1 MAINNLS
8 NPLEIEEYNRRQ
20 KERMLQL
27 MTPGQKANA
36 ARGQMAMQ
44 SPRLD
49 SNINMPL
56 SAKQQL
62 AIQATQNADIP
73 GMDQIL
79 GAKTTT
85 LGTALAK
92 TLAAGASSY
101 YGRKNNAE
109 KASVLTK
116 SLQAETNA
124 IEAKEKAALDVAL
137 QERLKNE
144 ASEVAAIE
152 ESARRFGIKQEN
164 ERKRIE
170 AAQAKIKA
178 AEAKLGKPMAVFNT
192 ETGAETIVYPQNG
205 QLVTKNESGTV
216 QPFNLTPEYSLNQT
230 SRSSKTIYSPDGSPT
245 IVNEDQQGN
254 LSTRD
259 DKGNFVPYI
268 PPSGSSTTKPPVQKQ
283 VPAAIRKQA
292 IQAEALIKDLTQ
304 YKDAIFAYRGD
315 KGTPDNLSDDLL
327 PNGVFRDD
335 SFLAYKETVPELLKK
350 VLPSG
355 AIRSVENQ
363 MRGPEIIS
371 LIDRGRQLS
380 SAVIHDKYGA
390 AFSGG
395 EQGRA
400 DQWDFSATG
409 IGDEQAIERI
419 NNLIRE
425 AQNKIDASMAD
436 YGGQGRLSGGIKEDI
451 NEGLEEILKRNLAN
465 GN

>member
-20 KERMLQL
+20 KERIIQL
-27 MTPGQKANA
+27 MTPGEKANA
-36 ARGQMAMQ
+36 ARGRMAMQ

-85 LGTALAK
+85 FGTALAK

-101 YGRKNNAE
+101 YGRKDNAE

-116 SLQAETNA
+116 SLQADAKA
-124 IEAKEKAALDVAL
+124 IEDKEKAALDVEL
-137 QERLKNE
+137 QERL
-144 ASEVAAIE
+144 
-152 ESARRFGIKQEN
+152 ESARRFGIEQDNVTK
-164 ERKRIE
+164 KID
-170 AAQAKIKA
+170 ADQARIKA
-178 AEAKLGKPMAVFNT
+178 AEEKLGKPMAVFNNQ
-192 ETGAETIVYPQNG
+192 TGAETIVYPQNG
-205 QLVTKNESGTV
+205 QLVTKDDSGTV

-436 YGGQGRLSGGIKEDI
+436 YGGQGRLSVGIKEDI
-451 NEGLEEILKRNLAN
+451 NEELEEIVKRNLAN

>member
-8 NPLEIEEYNRRQ
+8 NPFEIEEYNRRQ
-20 KERMLQL
+20 KERMIQL
-27 MTPGQKANA
+27 MTPGQKANS

-62 AIQATQNADIP
+62 AIQATQNADIA

-85 LGTALAK
+85 FGTALAK

-101 YGRKNNAE
+101 YGRKDNAE

-116 SLQAETNA
+116 SLQADAKA
-124 IEAKEKAALDVAL
+124 IEAKEKAALDVDL
-137 QERLKNE
+137 QERL
-144 ASEVAAIE
+144 
-152 ESARRFGIKQEN
+152 ESARRFGIEQDNVTK
-164 ERKRIE
+164 KID
-170 AAQAKIKA
+170 ADQARIKA
-178 AEAKLGKPMAVFNT
+178 AEEKLGKPITVFNNQ
-192 ETGAETIVYPQNG
+192 TGAETIVYPQNG
-205 QLVTKNESGTV
+205 QLVTKNEFGTV

-436 YGGQGRLSGGIKEDI
+436 YGGQGRLSGGIKDDI
-451 NEGLEEILKRNLAN
+451 NEELQEILKRNLAN

>member
-20 KERMLQL
+20 KERIIQL
-27 MTPGQKANA
+27 MTPGEKANA
-36 ARGQMAMQ
+36 ARGRMAMQ

-85 LGTALAK
+85 FGTALAK

-101 YGRKNNAE
+101 YGRKDNAE

-116 SLQAETNA
+116 SLQADAKA
-124 IEAKEKAALDVAL
+124 IEDKEKAALDVEL
-137 QERLKNE
+137 QERL
-144 ASEVAAIE
+144 
-152 ESARRFGIKQEN
+152 ESARRFGIEQDNVTK
-164 ERKRIE
+164 KID
-170 AAQAKIKA
+170 ADQARIKA
-178 AEAKLGKPMAVFNT
+178 AEEKLGKPMAVFNNQ
-192 ETGAETIVYPQNG
+192 TGAETIVYPQNG
-205 QLVTKNESGTV
+205 QLVTKNEFGTV

-230 SRSSKTIYSPDGSPT
+230 SRSSKTIYLPDGSPT

-350 VLPSG
+350 VFPPG
-355 AIRSVENQ
+355 AIRSIENQ

-436 YGGQGRLSGGIKEDI
+436 YGGQGRLSGGIEEDI
-451 NEGLEEILKRNLAN
+451 NGELEEILKRNLAN

>member
-20 KERMLQL
+20 KERIIQL
-27 MTPGQKANA
+27 MTPGEKANA
-36 ARGQMAMQ
+36 ARGRMAMQ

-62 AIQATQNADIP
+62 AIQATQNADIA

-85 LGTALAK
+85 FGTALAK

-101 YGRKNNAE
+101 YGRKDNAE

-116 SLQAETNA
+116 SLQADAKA
-124 IEAKEKAALDVAL
+124 IEDKEKAALDVEL
-137 QERLKNE
+137 QERL
-144 ASEVAAIE
+144 
-152 ESARRFGIKQEN
+152 ESARRFGIEQDNVTK
-164 ERKRIE
+164 KID
-170 AAQAKIKA
+170 ADQARIKA
-178 AEAKLGKPMAVFNT
+178 AEEKLGKPMAVFNNQ
-192 ETGAETIVYPQNG
+192 TGAETIVYPQNG
-205 QLVTKNESGTV
+205 QLVTKDDSGTV

-436 YGGQGRLSGGIKEDI
+436 YGGQGRLSGGIKDDI
-451 NEGLEEILKRNLAN
+451 NEELQEILKRNLAN

>member
-8 NPLEIEEYNRRQ
+8 NPFEIEEYNRRQ
-20 KERMLQL
+20 KEQLLQL

-62 AIQATQNADIP
+62 AIQATQNADIA

-101 YGRKNNAE
+101 YGRKDNAE

-116 SLQAETNA
+116 SLQADANA
-124 IEAKEKAALDVAL
+124 IEAKEKAALDVDL
-137 QERLKNE
+137 QERL
-144 ASEVAAIE
+144 
-152 ESARRFGIKQEN
+152 ESARRFGIEQDNVTK
-164 ERKRIE
+164 KIE
-170 AAQAKIKA
+170 ADQARIKA

-192 ETGAETIVYPQNG
+192 KTGAETVVYPRDG
-205 QLVTKNESGTV
+205 QLVTKDESGTV
-216 QPFNLTPEYSLNQT
+216 QPFNLTPEYSLKPTN
-230 SRSSKTIYSPDGSPT
+230 RSSKMIYSLDGSPT
-245 IVNEDQQGN
+245 VVYEDDRGK

-259 DKGNFVPYI
+259 DLGNFVPYI
-268 PPSGSSTTKPPVQKQ
+268 PPSGSSTTKPKQ

-436 YGGQGRLSGGIKEDI
+436 YGGQDRLSVGIKEDI
-451 NEGLEEILKRNLAN
+451 NEELEKIVKRNLAN